1 MAPSRIPRDESAA
14 EERLADDDLLE
25 AIEGRWTLQ
34 VLLCL
39 KDGAHRFS
47 DLKASIPRIS
57 SNVLTDR
64 IRALEQAGL
73 IERQYLPP
81 PSASHV
87 YQLAAAADGL
97 RSALDALASW
107 RAEGA
112 ATGSFHTP
120 ACEVAKRAG

>member
-1 MAPSRIPRDESAA
+1 MAASRTPCDGSAA

-25 AIEGRWTLQ
+25 AIEGRWTLHI
-34 VLLCL
+34 LLCL

-47 DLKASIPRIS
+47 DLKAAIPRIS

-81 PSASHV
+81 PSAGHV
-87 YQLAAAADGL
+87 YQLAAAAYGL
-97 RSALDALASW
+97 TSALDALASW
-107 RAEGA
+107 RAERA
-112 ATGSFHTP
+112 ANRSPTD
-120 ACEVAKRAG
+120 

>member
-1 MAPSRIPRDESAA
+1 MTDSQIRYDGSAA
-14 EERLADDDLLE
+14 GERLANDVIE

-64 IRALEQAGL
+64 IRALEQVGL
-73 IERQYLPP
+73 VERQYLPP

-87 YQLAAAADGL
+87 YQLTAAADGL

-107 RAEGA
+107 RAE
-112 ATGSFHTP
+112 
-120 ACEVAKRAG
+120 RAVVLPTD

>member
-1 MAPSRIPRDESAA
+1 MTASPIRCHGSAA
-14 EERLADDDLLE
+14 EERLADDDVLE

-47 DLKASIPRIS
+47 DLKASIPGIS

-73 IERQYLPP
+73 VERQYLPP

-97 RSALDALASW
+97 RSTLDALASW
-107 RAEGA
+107 RAERA
-112 ATGSFHTP
+112 PTGSFRSP
-120 ACEVAKRAG
+120 A

>member
-1 MAPSRIPRDESAA
+1 MAASRIRCDGFAA
-14 EERLADDDLLE
+14 EGRFADGDLLE

-57 SNVLTDR
+57 PKVLTER

-73 IERQYLPP
+73 VQRE
-81 PSASHV
+81 
-87 YQLAAAADGL
+87 
-97 RSALDALASW
+97 
-107 RAEGA
+107 
-112 ATGSFHTP
+112 
-120 ACEVAKRAG
+120 

>member
-1 MAPSRIPRDESAA
+1 MTASQIRCDRSAA
-14 EERLADDDLLE
+14 EERLADDDVLE

-39 KDGAHRFS
+39 KDGVHRFS

-64 IRALEQAGL
+64 IRTLEQAGL

-87 YQLAAAADGL
+87 YQLAPAADGL

-107 RAEGA
+107 RAERA
-112 ATGSFHTP
+112 ANRSPTD
-120 ACEVAKRAG
+120 

>member
-1 MAPSRIPRDESAA
+1 MAVSRIPCDGSAA
-14 EERLADDDLLE
+14 EERLADGDLLE

-39 KDGAHRFS
+39 KEGAHRFS

-73 IERQYLPP
+73 VERQYLPP
-81 PSASHV
+81 PSASYV

-107 RAEGA
+107 RAERQA
-112 ATGSFHTP
+112 KRSFHSPT
-120 ACEVAKRAG
+120 